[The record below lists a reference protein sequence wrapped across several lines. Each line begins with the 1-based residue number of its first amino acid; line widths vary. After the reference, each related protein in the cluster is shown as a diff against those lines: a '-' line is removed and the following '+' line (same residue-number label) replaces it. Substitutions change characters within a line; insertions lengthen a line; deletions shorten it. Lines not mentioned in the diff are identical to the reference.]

1 MKFHIVRDGETVRE
15 IMFLYSITE
24 DELKEE
30 NRHIRSWDRLIPG
43 TKLKISTLCEADD
56 NDILQMEPFI
66 EDYYPKD
73 IKLDDEV
80 EKEKKLEPEENIQE
94 EITFNNSNDQ
104 LEETDQVTP
113 NEEPKEQNILEIK
126 EDTIDYDNQ
135 IKEVYI
141 NKPRM
146 CNKQKR
152 NIIYY
157 PYYVYYPIY
166 SPYYFNFKKGR

>member
-1 MKFHIVRDGETVRE
+1 MRYDKLKFHIVRDGETIRE

-30 NRHIRSWDRLIPG
+30 NRHIRAWDRLIPG
-43 TKLKISTLCEADD
+43 TKLKISVLNETDD

-73 IKLDDEV
+73 INLEMQEEKVNSEEEEKIEEV
-80 EKEKKLEPEENIQE
+80 INDNISEQEIIINNEEINSEEKVNIVSSDEEN
-94 EITFNNSNDQ
+94 DK
-104 LEETDQVTP
+104 QVY
-113 NEEPKEQNILEIK
+113 L
-126 EDTIDYDNQ
+126 
-135 IKEVYI
+135 

-146 CNKQKR
+146 YNNQKR
-152 NIIYY
+152 NIVYY

-166 SPYYFNFKKGR
+166 SPYYFNYKKGK

>member
-1 MKFHIVRDGETVRE
+1 MKFHIVRDGETIRE

-43 TKLKISTLCEADD
+43 TKLKVPALCEADD

-73 IKLDDEV
+73 INLDTEEKKEEV
-80 EKEKKLEPEENIQE
+80 VEEETKEKILDSVGNEIIKIDEIEEVKTDEPVK
-94 EITFNNSNDQ
+94 EIY
-104 LEETDQVTP
+104 V
-113 NEEPKEQNILEIK
+113 
-126 EDTIDYDNQ
+126 
-135 IKEVYI
+135 
-141 NKPRM
+141 NKPRIR
-146 CNKQKR
+146 NNQKR
-152 NIIYY
+152 NVIYY

-166 SPYYFNFKKGR
+166 SPYYFNYKKGK

>member
-1 MKFHIVRDGETVRE
+1 MKFHIVRDGETIRE

-43 TKLKISTLCEADD
+43 IKLKIPALCESDD

-73 IKLDDEV
+73 INLESQE
-80 EKEKKLEPEENIQE
+80 EKEEIIEDYNIIEKEIVVDEKKEYEEEEDNKDQEDE
-94 EITFNNSNDQ
+94 EI
-104 LEETDQVTP
+104 V
-113 NEEPKEQNILEIK
+113 EP
-126 EDTIDYDNQ
+126 
-135 IKEVYI
+135 IKEVYF

-146 CNKQKR
+146 YHNQKR

-166 SPYYFNFKKGR
+166 SPYYFNYKKGK

>member
-30 NRHIRSWDRLIPG
+30 NRHIRAWDKLIPG
-43 TKLKISTLCEADD
+43 TKLKVPVLAEADD

-73 IKLDDEV
+73 INLESEEV
-80 EKEKKLEPEENIQE
+80 EAKKMDIHEEISEEQNNQEIILDSKEKVQE
-94 EITFNNSNDQ
+94 EQ
-104 LEETDQVTP
+104 LEQQIS
-113 NEEPKEQNILEIK
+113 NEEINEEFIAPQNRI
-126 EDTIDYDNQ
+126 YVNNQ
-135 IKEVYI
+135 GMR
-141 NKPRM
+141 NNQRH
-146 CNKQKR
+146 

-157 PYYVYYPIY
+157 PYYIYYPIY
-166 SPYYFNFKKGR
+166 SPYIFNYKKRK